1 MWRQDTHFFMQANLC
16 FLQPCQI
23 QYAKD
28 ITKYE
33 EVINF
38 MYMGPLVSLYPD
50 SMLS

>member
-1 MWRQDTHFFMQANLC
+1 MQANLC
-16 FLQPCQI
+16 FLQPWQI

-28 ITKYE
+28 IKYE

>member
-16 FLQPCQI
+16 FLQPWQI